1 MDFQALVGD
10 LASIRA
16 ATEVPAFGLTALPA
30 PTKPSNTPPGSPI
43 RQHPTFQPS
52 PEPYQSPFQAPLPL
66 DRPIHV
72 RLLQKFIE
80 DLPFDKPSPFKAD
93 LFVESPTVERKLVQ
107 KPICIRDYDKE
118 GRATRWV
125 EVGLGLEDRP
135 QHRRHCVVAGT
146 SKVAVRN
153 IQGQHFVDGDC
164 AVWTR
169 KYPANWKGHYK
180 HEAEELVEIKKLKDP
195 STVWCF
201 SAAATVLLEG
211 VETHIECAVPKN
223 FVDVDGV
230 QYEVEPGWQDIVR
243 CLKKAILVW
252 PQSEIEAPINE
263 GTPSVE
269 ESPRK
274 SQRAPSSSEVVL
286 ASLLDIANYGVEESN
301 LDERQENVVTVPGT
315 ETAGHAHTQDCN
327 VPSQIVGPLY
337 QIATGG
343 SYITSQGITQVP
355 NSQSTVAAIIPSQG
369 ITHFLNSQ
377 STVADIVTERGQ
389 DPLPAQE
396 QPKPKRKRAPSKKK
410 QTQSMQDAP
419 DHPVQTSEAAEAET
433 PPSTAKR
440 GRKKKNSSAV
450 STPAKKTTAEK
461 STPGTKTPAKRRGS
475 AKTTILADSFEEQD
489 NGEQGESTGA
499 IHDNDPVAPAQFG
512 PNLPLPHQN
521 RVSMPIG
528 SNQNTPMTNSMHP
541 AGSSGAN
548 RYIPQPQPPS
558 RDQQLMSIFD
568 EQRQLWLIMNQPGRV
583 NNDPLH
589 LQRVQ
594 ERLRQLTVER
604 DYLLGY
610 HPPVFQQQGMGSR
623 PLPDPRMDPTQ
634 QFSMLPPL
642 NSQMLPVQRS
652 YASQYSQ
659 YQVSSMSQNNGPYQN
674 QPHTSRPQWY
684 NQPVESLSG
693 PAVPS
698 IQPTPTQHSLAEWP
712 VEDVERA
719 RSSVQST
726 LQRPNVPDGAE
737 Q

>member
-1 MDFQALVGD
+1 VVVKAALEVVYKVLSTGRRHHHHSFSKKHHRDGSASPLTASFPTRQPQNMHPQDQMDFQALVSD

-16 ATEVPAFGLTALPA
+16 STEVPAFGLIALPA
-30 PTKPSNTPPGSPI
+30 PTKSSNTPPGSPI

-66 DRPIHV
+66 DRPIHI

-107 KPICIRDYDKE
+107 KPICIREYDEK

-125 EVGLGLEDRP
+125 EIGLGLEDRP
-135 QHRRHCVVAGT
+135 QHLRHCVVAGT

-153 IQGQHFVDGDC
+153 VQGQHFVDGDC
-164 AVWTR
+164 AIWTR
-169 KYPANWKGHYK
+169 KYPSNWKGHYK
-180 HEAEELVEIKKLKDP
+180 HEAEELFEIKKLKDLN
-195 STVWCF
+195 TVWCF

-211 VETHIECAVPKN
+211 VETRIECAVPKN
-223 FVDVDGV
+223 FFDVDGV

-252 PQSEIEAPINE
+252 PRSEIEGAPINE
-263 GTPSVE
+263 DTPSAK
-269 ESPRK
+269 ESLRRSRK
-274 SQRAPSSSEVVL
+274 APSSSDVEL
-286 ASLLDIANYGVEESN
+286 ASLLDIANHGVEESN
-301 LDERQENVVTVPGT
+301 VDERQENVVTVPGVVI
-315 ETAGHAHTQDCN
+315 
-327 VPSQIVGPLY
+327 VP
-337 QIATGG
+337 
-343 SYITSQGITQVP
+343 
-355 NSQSTVAAIIPSQG
+355 G
-369 ITHFLNSQ
+369 ITHVPNSQ
-377 STVADIVTERGQ
+377 STVADIVIERGQ
-389 DPLPAQE
+389 DPYPLPAQE
-396 QPKPKRKRAPSKKK
+396 QTEPKRRRASSKKK
-410 QTQSMQDAP
+410 QPQSMQDVP
-419 DHPVQTSEAAEAET
+419 DHSVQTSEAAEVET

-440 GRKKKNSSAV
+440 GRKRKNSSAV
-450 STPAKKTTAEK
+450 STPAKMTTAEK
-461 STPGTKTPAKRRGS
+461 NSPGTKTPAKRRGS
-475 AKTTILADSFEEQD
+475 AKTTIPGNPFEEQD
-489 NGEQGESTGA
+489 NGEQGGSTGA
-499 IHDNDPVAPAQFG
+499 IHDNDPVSPAQFG

-528 SNQNTPMTNSMHP
+528 SNQTAPMTNSMHP

-548 RYIPQPQPPS
+548 RYIPHPQPPS
-558 RDQQLMSIFD
+558 RDQRLMSIFD

-610 HPPVFQQQGMGSR
+610 HLPVFQQQGMGNL
-623 PLPDPRMDPTQ
+623 PLRDPRMNPTQ
-634 QFSMLPPL
+634 QFSMMPPL
-642 NSQMLPVQRS
+642 NSQMLPVQQS
-652 YASQYSQ
+652 HASQYSQ

-674 QPHTSRPQWY
+674 
-684 NQPVESLSG
+684 
-693 PAVPS
+693 
-698 IQPTPTQHSLAEWP
+698 PTQHSLAGWP
-712 VEDVERA
+712 AEDVERA